1 MRVDKF
7 LWCVR
12 FYKSRSLATAAC
24 KKGVVRIGGVIAKP
38 SREVYI
44 SDALTIRKQQLDH
57 QVEVL
62 DLPKSRVSAKIIHQ
76 YYKNTTPLE
85 ILEARAEIER
95 QQSLSRPTGE
105 GRPTKKDRR
114 DLTDF
119 FEQDSHSPKDSL
131 P

>member
-1 MRVDKF
+1 M
-7 LWCVR
+7 
-12 FYKSRSLATAAC
+12 
-24 KKGVVRIGGVIAKP
+24 VRIGGVIAKP

-57 QVEVL
+57 QLEVL